1 MSAQV
6 SGADFCHIFRA
17 FNISGNDAMQL
28 SHSKGVTE
36 PPLLEYTI
44 GEALDRA
51 AAAWAGALA
60 LVSRHQGIRWTWAE
74 FNEEVDRVATGLLA
88 QGVQKGDRVVLVFP
102 TCAGFFDAYF
112 GALLAGAVPVP
123 VYPPVRLGR
132 MDEYHQRT
140 ARMITLVGAPLVLAD
155 PKVHRV
161 IGETIAL
168 AKPRLGAKTLAALPK
183 AELTPVD
190 VQPDDLGL
198 VQFSS
203 GTTVDPKPVALS
215 HRALLAQTEILLD
228 LVTAQDEH
236 PDAGV
241 SWLPLYHDMGL
252 VGCVFPAL
260 CKPGPL
266 TLIGPEVFI
275 TRPAAWLR
283 AISAYGGTVSPAPNF
298 AYALAARRARP
309 SDLEKWDLSCVKV
322 LGCGAEPI
330 QAETMRMFTDTFHGP
345 CGLPTTS
352 IMPAY
357 GMAEATLAISLKPA
371 PENFVTVVCD
381 AERFQETGRVESPEH
396 GERAAIEHVGCGVPF
411 ADHEVV
417 VMDESGNVLGD
428 DREGELCVRGPSVT
442 PGYYNNPEAT
452 SAAFRDGWL
461 HTGDLGFLHDGQ
473 VYITGRIKDLIIV
486 NGRNVHPQAVEWAA
500 AEVEGVRKGNV
511 VAFSRPGESSE
522 ELVVVCETRDS
533 EAAERI
539 TAEVRNVVQREL
551 SLAVSDVVLLPSGSL
566 PKTSSGKLQRR
577 KTRQQYLLGRLGD
590 DGTRTMGAGGSKRV
604 LAKHLAKSL
613 WSRAKHSFA

>member
-1 MSAQV
+1 MLPSFQTVAEAIAEVGKYYPQN
-6 SGADFCHIFRA
+6 DFVFQDLAGEEKAFDFVAVEKETAGRA
-17 FNISGNDAMQL
+17 KAMQ
-28 SHSKGVTE
+28 E
-36 PPLLEYTI
+36 M
-44 GEALDRA
+44 
-51 AAAWAGALA
+51 
-60 LVSRHQGIRWTWAE
+60 
-74 FNEEVDRVATGLLA
+74 GLK
-88 QGVQKGDRVVLVFP
+88 KGDRVGLIIIEPEDFVL
-102 TCAGFFDAYF
+102 GFLGCLRIGVIPVPLYPPMSFGSLDAYS
-112 GALLAGAVPVP
+112 
-123 VYPPVRLGR
+123 
-132 MDEYHQRT
+132 ERT
-140 ARMITLVGAPLVLAD
+140 AKVLGDAEARVILASAKLQNVLWSLVDTVPSLERLVKAEDLRGARGTPDYPSITPEDIAFLQYTSGSTAD
-155 PKVHRV
+155 PKGVMVTHGCLV
-161 IGETIAL
+161 AN
-168 AKPRLGAKTLAALPK
+168 AKGIIH
-183 AELTPVD
+183 E
-190 VQPDDLGL
+190 GL
-198 VQFSS
+198 QIS
-203 GTTVDPKPVALS
+203 P
-215 HRALLAQTEILLD
+215 
-228 LVTAQDEH
+228 EH
-236 PDAGV
+236 DKGV

-252 VGCVFPAL
+252 
-260 CKPGPL
+260 
-266 TLIGPEVFI
+266 IGFVIAPICHAIPIVFI
-275 TRPAAWLR
+275 PTLRFIKRPNVWMDTIHR
-283 AISAYGGTVSPAPNF
+283 HRGTSSFGPNF